1 MNFDFFFML
10 EALLGAVERIP
21 ITLYIATVSVFV
33 GLVFGLLIALLRFY
47 EVKVIAPL
55 LKWVITL
62 TKGIP
67 VILLLLVF
75 YIIMVTTY
83 NDVMASLGL
92 QYVFRD
98 FNTAY
103 IAIAALSVMASTG
116 MSEAFRGSLS
126 AVDRS
131 QFDAA
136 YAMGLTKRQTIVR
149 IILPQMVPV
158 SIPIVGNLY
167 IGMLK
172 GAALASTVSVV
183 DVLDGAISKARINYR
198 YFEAYTAAGLVF
210 WGLAV
215 IIERIFYTIERQSKS
230 RLRKSMN

>member
-21 ITLYIATVSVFV
+21 TTLYIATVSVIL
-33 GLVFGLLIALLRFY
+33 GLVFGMFTALLRFY
-47 EVKVIAPL
+47 EVKVIASL
-55 LKWVITL
+55 LKWMITL
-62 TKGIP
+62 IKGIP
-67 VILLLLVF
+67 IILLLLVF

-83 NDVMASLGL
+83 NDFMASLGL
-92 QYVFRD
+92 KYVFRD

-103 IAIAALSVMASTG
+103 IAIAALSIMSSTG
-116 MSEAFRGSLS
+116 MSEAFRGSL
-126 AVDRS
+126 AAIDRS

-136 YAMGLTKRQTIVR
+136 YAMGLTKRQTLLR
-149 IILPQMVPV
+149 IILPQVVPV

-183 DVLDGAISKARINYR
+183 DILNGAILKAGVNYR
-198 YFEAYTAAGLVF
+198 YFEAYVAAGLVF
-210 WGLAV
+210 WGLSI
-215 IIERIFYTIERQSKS
+215 IIEKIFYTIERQSNS
-230 RLRKSMN
+230 ILRKSAN

>member
-10 EALLGAVERIP
+10 EAMLGAVERIP
-21 ITLYIATVSVFV
+21 VTLYIATVSVIV
-33 GLVFGLLIALLRFY
+33 GLVFGLLTALLRFY
-47 EVKVIAPL
+47 EVRIIAPL

-67 VILLLLVF
+67 VVLLLLVF

-83 NDVMASLGL
+83 NDFMASLG
-92 QYVFRD
+92 QNYVFRD

-103 IAIAALSVMASTG
+103 IAIAALSVMSSTG
-116 MSEAFRGSLS
+116 MSEAFRGSLT
-126 AVDRS
+126 AIDRS

-136 YAMGLTKRQTIVR
+136 YAMGLTKRQALGR
-149 IILPQMVPV
+149 IILPQIVPV

-172 GAALASTVSVV
+172 GAALASIVSVV
-183 DVLDGAISKARINYR
+183 DILNGAILKAGINYR
-198 YFEAYTAAGLVF
+198 YFEAYVAAGLVF

-215 IIERIFYTIERQSKS
+215 IIEKIFYTIERQSKS
-230 RLRKSMN
+230 TLRKSVN